1 MKALIRGDG
10 MDLGLKGKVAVIM
23 GGTSGV
29 GLKTAELFLGEGAK
43 VAICG
48 RSKERADKAL
58 NHLLTFGKSE
68 DLFAA
73 TCDVTSKEEVNAFI
87 QQTAEKF
94 GGIDTLVNAAG
105 QSVMGHF
112 FDITD
117 EQWQEQIQLKYFA
130 IIYAVRATHPYLVKR
145 GGGRIININ
154 ATLAKE
160 PERHMVATAA
170 TRAGLLNL
178 SKTLSQELA
187 SDNILVNS
195 VSLGLIRTD
204 QWERRR
210 LKNAPDMDPEEYYKD
225 LAIKRNIPL
234 GRVGEAEEVAS
245 VIVFLASDKASYVAG
260 STIETAGAI
269 GKAL

>member
-1 MKALIRGDG
+1 M

-29 GLKTAELFLGEGAK
+29 GLKTAEMFLQEGAK
-43 VAICG
+43 VAVCG
-48 RSKERADKAL
+48 RNAERKEKAYD
-58 NHLLTFGKSE
+58 HLLKFGSAE
-68 DLFAA
+68 SIYSA
-73 TCDVTSKEEVNAFI
+73 TCDVTNKEDVNHFI
-87 QQTAEKF
+87 EGTASFF
-94 GGIDTLVNAAG
+94 GSIDILVNAAG

-112 FDITD
+112 FDVTD
-117 EQWQEQIQLKYFA
+117 EQWEQQIQLKYFA
-130 IIYAVRATHPYLVKR
+130 IIYAVKAVHPYLVKQ

-210 LKNAPDMDPEEYYKD
+210 MKNAPDMKAEDYYAD
-225 LAIKRNIPL
+225 LAKKRNIPL

-245 VIVFLASDKASYVAG
+245 VILFLASNKASYVAG
-260 STIETAGAI
+260 STIETAGAL

>member
-1 MKALIRGDG
+1 
-10 MDLGLKGKVAVIM
+10 MDLGLNGKIAVIM

-29 GLKTAELFLGEGAK
+29 GLKTAEMFLQEGAK

-48 RSKERADKAL
+48 RNEERKDKAYD
-58 NHLLTFGKSE
+58 HLMKYGEASSIY
-68 DLFAA
+68 AA
-73 TCDVTSKEEVNAFI
+73 TCDVTNKLDVTSFI
-87 QQTAEKF
+87 ENTASSF
-94 GGIDTLVNAAG
+94 GGIDILVNAAG
-105 QSVMGHF
+105 QSVMGYF
-112 FDITD
+112 FDVTD
-117 EQWQEQIQLKYFA
+117 EQWEQQIQLKYFA
-130 IIYAVRATHPYLVKR
+130 IIYAIRAVHPYLVKQ

-187 SDNILVNS
+187 PDNILVNS

-210 LKNAPDMDPEEYYKD
+210 MKNAPDMNPEDYYAD
-225 LAIKRNIPL
+225 LAKKRNIPI

-245 VIVFLASDKASYVAG
+245 VILFLASKQSSYVSG
-260 STIETAGAI
+260 STIETAGAL

>member
-1 MKALIRGDG
+1 
-10 MDLGLKGKVAVIM
+10 MDLGLNGKVAVIM

-29 GLKTAELFLGEGAK
+29 GLKTAEMFLQEGAK

-48 RSKERADKAL
+48 RNTERREQAH
-58 NHLLTFGKSE
+58 HLLLNYGVSDSIYT
-68 DLFAA
+68 A
-73 TCDVTSKEEVNAFI
+73 TCDVTDKDEVTGFI
-87 QQTAEKF
+87 NDSAAQF
-94 GGIDTLVNAAG
+94 GGIDILVNAAG

-112 FDITD
+112 FDVTD

-130 IIYAVRATHPYLVKR
+130 IIYAVRAVHPYLVKQ

-160 PERHMVATAA
+160 PERHMIATAA

-187 SDNILVNS
+187 SDNVLVNS

-210 LKNAPDMDPEEYYKD
+210 KMNAPNMKAEDYYAD
-225 LAIKRNIPL
+225 LAKKRNIPL

-245 VIVFLASDKASYVAG
+245 VILFLASSQASYVSG
-260 STIETAGAI
+260 STIETAGAL

>member
-1 MKALIRGDG
+1 
-10 MDLGLKGKVAVIM
+10 MDLGLSNKVAVIM

-29 GLKTAELFLGEGAK
+29 GMKAAEMFLQEGAM

-48 RSKERADKAL
+48 RNQDRMESACK
-58 NHLLTFGKSE
+58 HLQQFGSS
-68 DLFAA
+68 DRVFAQ
-73 TCDVTSKEEVNAFI
+73 TCDVTSQADVNRFI
-87 QQTAEKF
+87 NQAAENF
-94 GGIDTLVNAAG
+94 GGIDILVNSAG

-117 EQWQEQIQLKYFA
+117 EQWREQIDLKYFA
-130 IIYAVRATHPYLVKR
+130 IIYAVRAVFPYMVKR
-145 GGGRIININ
+145 GGGRIVNIN

-178 SKTLSQELA
+178 SKTLSHELA
-187 SDNILVNS
+187 GNNILVNS

-210 LKNAPDMDPEEYYKD
+210 LKNAPDMEPEAYYNE
-225 LAIKRNIPL
+225 LARKRNIPL
-234 GRVGEAEEVAS
+234 GRVGEPEEVAS
-245 VIVFLASDKASYVAG
+245 VILFLASKQASYVSG
-260 STIETAGAI
+260 STIEAAGAL

>member
-1 MKALIRGDG
+1 
-10 MDLGLKGKVAVIM
+10 MDLGLKNKVAIIM

-29 GLKTAELFLGEGAK
+29 GLKTAEMFLQEGAR

-48 RSKERADKAL
+48 RDQKRMEAACQ
-58 NHLLTFGKSE
+58 HLLR
-68 DLFAA
+68 FAPA
-73 TCDVTSKEEVNAFI
+73 DQVFAQTCDVTSKEDVQRFI
-87 QQTAEKF
+87 DGTAEHF
-94 GGIDTLVNAAG
+94 GYVDILVNAAG
-105 QSVMGHF
+105 QSVMGYF

-117 EQWQEQIQLKYFA
+117 EQWRQQIDLKYFA
-130 IIYAVRATHPYLVKR
+130 IIYAVRAVYPHLVKQ

-187 SDNILVNS
+187 PDNILVNS
-195 VSLGLIRTD
+195 VSLGLIATD

-210 LKNAPDMDPEEYYKD
+210 LKNAPDMDPTEYYND
-225 LAIKRNIPL
+225 LAKKRNIPM
-234 GRVGEAEEVAS
+234 GRVGQPEEVAS
-245 VIVFLASDKASYVAG
+245 VILFLASEQASYVSG
-260 STIETAGAI
+260 STIEVAGAL

>member
-1 MKALIRGDG
+1 
-10 MDLGLKGKVAVIM
+10 MDLGLNGKVAVIM

-29 GLKTAELFLGEGAK
+29 GLKTAEMFLQEGAK
-43 VAICG
+43 VAVCG
-48 RSKERADKAL
+48 RDEKRKDDAY
-58 NHLLTFGKSE
+58 NHLLNFGE
-68 DLFAA
+68 DQAIFAS
-73 TCDVTSKEEVNAFI
+73 TCDVTSKEDVNTFI
-87 QQTAEKF
+87 KETAERF
-94 GGIDTLVNAAG
+94 NGIDILVNAAG
-105 QSVMGHF
+105 QSVMGYF
-112 FDITD
+112 FDVTD
-117 EQWQEQIQLKYFA
+117 EQWEQQIQLKYFA
-130 IIYAVRATHPYLVKR
+130 IIHAVRAVHPHLVKS
-145 GGGRIININ
+145 GSGRIININ

-160 PERHMVATAA
+160 PERHMIATAA

-210 LKNAPDMDPEEYYKD
+210 KLNAPEMDPEEYYQD
-225 LAIKRNIPL
+225 LAKKRNIPL

-245 VIVFLASDKASYVAG
+245 VILFLASDKASYVAG
-260 STIETAGAI
+260 STIETAGAL

>member
-1 MKALIRGDG
+1 M
-10 MDLGLKGKVAVIM
+10 MDLGLKDKVVVIM

-29 GLKTAELFLGEGAK
+29 GLKTAEMFLQEGAR
-43 VAICG
+43 VAVCG
-48 RSKERADKAL
+48 RNEERMKKAYE
-58 NHLLTFGKSE
+58 HLLQFGSA
-68 DLFAA
+68 DSIFAS
-73 TCDVTSKEEVNAFI
+73 TCDVINKDDVNEFI
-87 QQTAEKF
+87 DRTAAKF

-105 QSVMGHF
+105 QSVMGYF

-117 EQWQEQIQLKYFA
+117 EQWEQQIQLKYFA
-130 IIYAVRATHPYLVKR
+130 IIYAVRAVYPYLKKQ

-170 TRAGLLNL
+170 TRAGLMNL

-187 SDNILVNS
+187 PDNILVNS

-210 LKNAPDMDPEEYYKD
+210 MKNAPDMSPEEYYGD
-225 LAIKRNIPL
+225 LAKKRNIPL
-234 GRVGEAEEVAS
+234 GRVGEPEEVAS
-245 VIVFLASDKASYVAG
+245 VIVFLASKQASYVSG
-260 STIETAGAI
+260 SMVETAGAL

>member
-1 MKALIRGDG
+1 
-10 MDLGLKGKVAVIM
+10 MDLGLTNKVAVIM

-29 GLKTAELFLGEGAK
+29 GLKTAEMFLQEGAK

-48 RSKERADKAL
+48 RDTDRKNKAFE
-58 NHLLTFGKSE
+58 HLLSFGIE
-68 DLFAA
+68 GDIFAS
-73 TCDVTSKEEVNAFI
+73 TCDVTSKKDVNKFI
-87 QQTAEKF
+87 GDTAAKF
-94 GGIDTLVNAAG
+94 DGIDILVNAAG
-105 QSVMGHF
+105 QSVMGYF
-112 FDITD
+112 FDVTD
-117 EQWQEQIQLKYFA
+117 EQWEQQIQLKYFA
-130 IIYAVRATHPYLVKR
+130 IIHAVRAVHPHLVKR

-160 PERHMVATAA
+160 PERHMIATAA

-210 LKNAPDMDPEEYYKD
+210 KKNEPDMDPEVYYQE
-225 LAIKRNIPL
+225 LAKKRNIPL
-234 GRVGEAEEVAS
+234 GRVGEVEEVAS
-245 VIVFLASDKASYVAG
+245 VILFLASAQASYVAG
-260 STIETAGAI
+260 STIETAGAL

>member
-1 MKALIRGDG
+1 
-10 MDLGLKGKVAVIM
+10 MDLGLKDKVAVIM

-29 GLKTAELFLGEGAK
+29 GLKTAEMFLQEGAR
-43 VAICG
+43 VAVCG
-48 RSKERADKAL
+48 RNSERKEKAYD
-58 NHLLTFGKSE
+58 HLLKFGTVDSI
-68 DLFAA
+68 FAA
-73 TCDVTSKEEVNAFI
+73 TCDVTNKDDVNAFI
-87 QQTAEKF
+87 NGTATHF
-94 GGIDTLVNAAG
+94 GGIDILVNAAG
-105 QSVMGHF
+105 QSVMGYF
-112 FDITD
+112 FDVTD
-117 EQWQEQIQLKYFA
+117 EQWEQQIQLKYFA
-130 IIYAVRATHPYLVKR
+130 IIYAVKAVHPYLVKN

-160 PERHMVATAA
+160 PERHMIATAA

-210 LKNAPDMDPEEYYKD
+210 LKNAPDMNAEDYYSD
-225 LAIKRNIPL
+225 LAKKRNIPL

-245 VIVFLASDKASYVAG
+245 VILFLASSKASYVAG
-260 STIETAGAI
+260 STIETAGAL

>member
-1 MKALIRGDG
+1 
-10 MDLGLKGKVAVIM
+10 MDLGLKDKVAVIM

-29 GLKTAELFLGEGAK
+29 GLKTAEMFLQEGAK
-43 VAICG
+43 VAVCG
-48 RSKERADKAL
+48 RNHERKGKAYD
-58 NHLLTFGKSE
+58 HLLQFGST
-68 DLFAA
+68 DSIYAS
-73 TCDVTSKEEVNAFI
+73 TCDVTSKGDVNEFINGTAAF
-87 QQTAEKF
+87 F
-94 GGIDTLVNAAG
+94 GGIDILVNAAG
-105 QSVMGHF
+105 QSVMGYF
-112 FDITD
+112 FDVTD
-117 EQWQEQIQLKYFA
+117 EQWEQQIQLKYFA
-130 IIYAVRATHPYLVKR
+130 IIYAVKAVHPYLVKR

-160 PERHMVATAA
+160 PERHMIATAA

-210 LKNAPDMDPEEYYKD
+210 LKNSPDMNADDYYTD
-225 LAIKRNIPL
+225 LAKKRNIPL

-245 VIVFLASDKASYVAG
+245 VILFLSSEKASYVSG
-260 STIETAGAI
+260 STIETAGAL

>member
-1 MKALIRGDG
+1 

-29 GLKTAELFLGEGAK
+29 GLKTAEMFLQEGAK
-43 VAICG
+43 VAVCG
-48 RSKERADKAL
+48 RNAERKEKAYD
-58 NHLLTFGKSE
+58 HLLKFGSAE
-68 DLFAA
+68 SIYSA
-73 TCDVTSKEEVNAFI
+73 TCDVTNKEDVNHFI
-87 QQTAEKF
+87 EGTATFF
-94 GGIDTLVNAAG
+94 GGIDILVNAAG

-112 FDITD
+112 FDVTD
-117 EQWQEQIQLKYFA
+117 EQWEQQIQLKYFA
-130 IIYAVRATHPYLVKR
+130 IIYAVKAVHPYLVKQ

-187 SDNILVNS
+187 TDNILVNS

-210 LKNAPDMDPEEYYKD
+210 MKNAPDMKAEDYYAD
-225 LAIKRNIPL
+225 LAKKRNIPL

-245 VIVFLASDKASYVAG
+245 VILFLASNKASYVAG
-260 STIETAGAI
+260 STIETAGAL

>member
-1 MKALIRGDG
+1 
-10 MDLGLKGKVAVIM
+10 MDLGLHGKVAVIM

-29 GLKTAELFLGEGAK
+29 GLKTAELFLAEGAK

-48 RSKERADKAL
+48 RSKERLVNAQRQLLSLADE
-58 NHLLTFGKSE
+58 E
-68 DLFAA
+68 DIFAS
-73 TCDVTSKEEVNAFI
+73 TCDVTSKKEVNSFI
-87 QQTAEKF
+87 DGTAERF
-94 GGIDTLVNAAG
+94 GGIDIVVNAAG

-112 FDITD
+112 FDISD
-117 EQWQEQIQLKYFA
+117 EQWDEQIQLKFFA
-130 IIYAVRATHPYLVKR
+130 IIYAVRASHPHLVKR

-170 TRAGLLNL
+170 ARAGLLNL

-187 SDNILVNS
+187 FDNILVNS

-210 LKNAPDMDPEEYYKD
+210 MKNAPHMDADEYYQD
-225 LAIKRNIPL
+225 LAKKRNIPL
-234 GRVGEAEEVAS
+234 GRVGEPEEVAS
-245 VIVFLASDKASYVAG
+245 VIVFLASEKASYVAG

>member
-1 MKALIRGDG
+1 

-29 GLKTAELFLGEGAK
+29 GLKTAEMFVEEGAK

-48 RSKERADKAL
+48 RSQERLDLAINTL
-58 NHLLTFGKSE
+58 RLIGKS
-68 DLFAA
+68 DDIFGL
-73 TCDVTSKEEVNAFI
+73 TCDVTSKTDVDAFI
-87 QQTAEKF
+87 NGAAKVF
-94 GGIDTLVNAAG
+94 GGLDILVNAAG
-105 QSVMGHF
+105 QSVMGYF

-117 EQWQEQIQLKYFA
+117 EQWHEQIQLKYFA
-130 IIYAVRATHPYLVKR
+130 IIYAVRAAHPHLVKR

-187 SDNILVNS
+187 ADNILVNS

-210 LKNAPDMDPEEYYKD
+210 LKNAPEMDPEEYYSD
-225 LAIKRNIPL
+225 LAKKRNIPL
-234 GRVGEAEEVAS
+234 GRVGKAEEVAS
-245 VIVFLASDKASYVAG
+245 VILFLASDKASYVAG

>member
-1 MKALIRGDG
+1 

-29 GLKTAELFLGEGAK
+29 GLKTAATFLQEGAK

-48 RSKERADKAL
+48 RSKERMGKAIDY
-58 NHLLTFGKSE
+58 LLSYGSRENIFSGQ
-68 DLFAA
+68 
-73 TCDVTSKEEVNAFI
+73 CDVTSKEDVDAFI
-87 QQTAEKF
+87 NDTAKNF
-94 GGIDTLVNAAG
+94 GGIDILVNAAG
-105 QSVMGHF
+105 QSVMGYF

-117 EQWQEQIQLKYFA
+117 KQWQEQIQLKYFA
-130 IIYAVRATHPYLVKR
+130 IIYAVRAVHPHLVKR

-187 SDNILVNS
+187 EDNILVNS

-210 LKNAPDMDPEEYYKD
+210 LKNAPDMDPEEYYAD
-225 LAIKRNIPL
+225 LAKKRNIPL
-234 GRVGEAEEVAS
+234 GRVGEAEEVAD
-245 VIVFLASDKASYVAG
+245 VIVFLASEKASYVAG
-260 STIETAGAI
+260 STIETAGAL

>member
-1 MKALIRGDG
+1 
-10 MDLGLKGKVAVIM
+10 MDLGLKNKVAVIM

-29 GLKTAELFLGEGAK
+29 GLKTAEMLLQEGAR
-43 VAICG
+43 VAVCG
-48 RSKERADKAL
+48 RNRERVESA
-58 NHLLTFGKSE
+58 NQHLKQFGTSE
-68 DLFAA
+68 QIYAH
-73 TCDVTSKEEVNAFI
+73 TCDVTIENNVTEFI
-87 QQTAEKF
+87 NGTVEYF
-94 GGIDTLVNAAG
+94 GGIDILVNAAG
-105 QSVMGHF
+105 HSVMGYF

-117 EQWQEQIQLKYFA
+117 KQWTEQIQLKYFA
-130 IIYAVRATHPYLVKR
+130 IIYAVRAVHPYMVKQ

-178 SKTLSQELA
+178 SKTLSHELA
-187 SDNILVNS
+187 PDNILVNS

-210 LKNAPDMDPEEYYKD
+210 MQNAPDMDPEQYYAD
-225 LAIKRNIPL
+225 LAQKRSIPL
-234 GRVGEAEEVAS
+234 GRVGEAEEVANA
-245 VIVFLASDKASYVAG
+245 ITFLASEKASYISG
-260 STIETAGAI
+260 STIEAAGAL

>member
-1 MKALIRGDG
+1 MN
-10 MDLGLKGKVAVIM
+10 LGLEGKVAVIM

-29 GLKTAELFLGEGAK
+29 GLKTAETFLQEGAK

-48 RSKERADKAL
+48 RSQERMEKAHR
-58 NHLLTFGKSE
+58 HLLSYGDSE
-68 DLFAA
+68 NIFSSQ
-73 TCDVTSKEEVNAFI
+73 CDVTSKEDVDLFI
-87 QQTAEKF
+87 NGAANKF
-94 GGIDTLVNAAG
+94 GGIDILVNAAG
-105 QSVMGHF
+105 QSVMGYF

-117 EQWQEQIQLKYFA
+117 EQWEEQIQLKYFA
-130 IIYAVRATHPYLVKR
+130 IIYAVRAVHPHLMKR

-187 SDNILVNS
+187 ADNILVNS
-195 VSLGLIRTD
+195 VSLGLIKTD

-210 LKNAPDMDPEEYYKD
+210 LKNAPDMDPEEYYAD
-225 LAIKRNIPL
+225 LAKKRNIPL
-234 GRVGEAEEVAS
+234 GRVGEAEEVAN
-245 VIVFLASDKASYVAG
+245 VIVFLASEKASYVAG
-260 STIETAGAI
+260 SVIETAGAL
-269 GKAL
+269 GKAI

>member
-1 MKALIRGDG
+1 

-29 GLKTAELFLGEGAK
+29 GLKAAEMFLQEGAK
-43 VAICG
+43 VAVCG
-48 RSKERADKAL
+48 RNQERKEKAYD
-58 NHLLTFGKSE
+58 HLLQYGTKESIY
-68 DLFAA
+68 AS
-73 TCDVTSKEEVNAFI
+73 TCDVTNKNDVYTFI
-87 QQTAEKF
+87 NDTATHF
-94 GGIDTLVNAAG
+94 DGIDILVNAAG
-105 QSVMGHF
+105 QSVMGYF
-112 FDITD
+112 FDVTD
-117 EQWQEQIQLKYFA
+117 EQWEQQIQLKYFA
-130 IIYAVRATHPYLVKR
+130 IIHAVRAVHPHLVKK

-160 PERHMVATAA
+160 PERHMIATAA

-187 SDNILVNS
+187 PDNILVNS

-210 LKNAPDMDPEEYYKD
+210 MQNAPDMPAEEYYSD
-225 LAIKRNIPL
+225 LAEKRKIPL

-245 VIVFLASDKASYVAG
+245 VILFLASNKASYVSG
-260 STIETAGAI
+260 STVETAGAL

>member
-1 MKALIRGDG
+1 

-29 GLKTAELFLGEGAK
+29 GLKTAEMFLQEGAK

-48 RSKERADKAL
+48 RNNERKEKAL
-58 NHLLTFGKSE
+58 DYLLQFGSA
-68 DLFAA
+68 DSIYAA
-73 TCDVTSKEEVNAFI
+73 TCDVTNKDDVNAFI
-87 QQTAEKF
+87 IGTAAF
-94 GGIDTLVNAAG
+94 FDGIDILVNAAG
-105 QSVMGHF
+105 QSVMGYF
-112 FDITD
+112 FDVTD

-130 IIYAVRATHPYLVKR
+130 IIYAVKAVHPYLVKR

-160 PERHMVATAA
+160 PERHMIATAA

-187 SDNILVNS
+187 PDNILVNS

-210 LKNAPDMDPEEYYKD
+210 MKNAPDMDPEEYYAD
-225 LAIKRNIPL
+225 LAKKRNIPL

-245 VIVFLASDKASYVAG
+245 VILFLSSKQASYVSG
-260 STIETAGAI
+260 STIETAGAL

>member
-1 MKALIRGDG
+1 

-29 GLKTAELFLGEGAK
+29 GLKAAELFLQEGAK

-48 RSKERADKAL
+48 RNSERKEKAFDY
-58 NHLLTFGKSE
+58 LLQFGSP
-68 DLFAA
+68 DSIYAA
-73 TCDVTSKEEVNAFI
+73 TCDVTNKEDVNAFI
-87 QQTAEKF
+87 NGAAANF
-94 GGIDTLVNAAG
+94 DGIDILVNSAG
-105 QSVMGHF
+105 QSVMGYF
-112 FDITD
+112 FDVSD
-117 EQWQEQIQLKYFA
+117 EQWMEQIQLKYFA
-130 IIYAVRATHPYLVKR
+130 IIYAVKAAHPYLVKR

-160 PERHMVATAA
+160 PERHMIATAA

-187 SDNILVNS
+187 ADNILVNS

-210 LKNAPDMDPEEYYKD
+210 MKNAPDMDPEEYYAD
-225 LAIKRNIPL
+225 LAKKRNIPL

-245 VIVFLASDKASYVAG
+245 VILFLASKQASYVSG
-260 STIETAGAI
+260 STIETAGAL

>member
-1 MKALIRGDG
+1 
-10 MDLGLKGKVAVIM
+10 MDLGLNGKVAVIM

-29 GLKTAELFLGEGAK
+29 GLKTAEMFLQEGAK

-48 RSKERADKAL
+48 RDEDRKNKAL
-58 NHLLTFGKSE
+58 DYLTKYGSA
-68 DLFAA
+68 DSIYAA
-73 TCDVTSKEEVNAFI
+73 TCDVTKKDDVNSFI
-87 QQTAEKF
+87 DGTAIFF
-94 GGIDTLVNAAG
+94 GGIDILVNAAG
-105 QSVMGHF
+105 QSVMGYF

-117 EQWQEQIQLKYFA
+117 EQWEQQIQLKYFA
-130 IIYAVRATHPYLVKR
+130 IIYAVRAAHPYLVKR

-187 SDNILVNS
+187 PDNILVNS
-195 VSLGLIRTD
+195 VSLGVIRTD

-210 LKNAPDMDPEEYYKD
+210 KKNAPEMTAEEYYAD
-225 LAIKRNIPL
+225 LAKKRNIPL
-234 GRVGEAEEVAS
+234 GRVGEPEEVAS
-245 VIVFLASDKASYVAG
+245 AILFLASKHASYVAG
-260 STIETAGAI
+260 STIETAGAL

>member
-1 MKALIRGDG
+1 
-10 MDLGLKGKVAVIM
+10 MDLGLKGKVAIIM

-29 GLKTAELFLGEGAK
+29 GLKTAELFLEEGAK
-43 VAICG
+43 VAVCG
-48 RSKERADKAL
+48 RSNERKEKAYD
-58 NHLLTFGKSE
+58 HLLKFGKADSIY
-68 DLFAA
+68 AA
-73 TCDVTSKEEVNAFI
+73 TCDVTNKQDVNDFI
-87 QQTAEKF
+87 NGTAAHF
-94 GGIDTLVNAAG
+94 GRIDTLVNAAG

-112 FDITD
+112 FDISD

-130 IIYAVRATHPYLVKR
+130 IIYAVRAVHPYLVKQ

-210 LKNAPDMDPEEYYKD
+210 LKNAPDMDPEEYYAD
-225 LAIKRNIPL
+225 LAKKRNIPL

-245 VIVFLASDKASYVAG
+245 VILFLASSKASYVAG
-260 STIETAGAI
+260 STIETAGAL

>member
-1 MKALIRGDG
+1 
-10 MDLGLKGKVAVIM
+10 MDLGLKDKVAVIM

-29 GLKTAELFLGEGAK
+29 GLKAAEMFLQEGAK
-43 VAICG
+43 VAVCG
-48 RSKERADKAL
+48 RSQERMEQAYD
-58 NHLLTFGKSE
+58 HLSKFEPS
-68 DLFAA
+68 DSIFAK
-73 TCDVTSKEEVNAFI
+73 TCDVTNKQDVNEFI
-87 QQTAEKF
+87 NGTADRF
-94 GGIDTLVNAAG
+94 GGIDILVNAAG
-105 QSVMGHF
+105 QSVMGYF

-117 EQWQEQIQLKYFA
+117 EQWEEQIQLKYFA
-130 IIYAVRATHPYLVKR
+130 IIYAVRAVHPHLVNR

-170 TRAGLLNL
+170 TRAGLMNL
-178 SKTLSQELA
+178 SKTLSHELA
-187 SDNILVNS
+187 PDNILVNS

-210 LKNAPDMDPEEYYKD
+210 KRNAPDADPEVYYAD
-225 LAIKRNIPL
+225 LAKKRNIPL

-245 VIVFLASDKASYVAG
+245 VIVFLASRQASYVSG
-260 STIETAGAI
+260 STIETAGAL

>member
-1 MKALIRGDG
+1 

-29 GLKTAELFLGEGAK
+29 GLKTAEMFLQEGAK
-43 VAICG
+43 VAVCG
-48 RSKERADKAL
+48 RNEDRMKKAYE
-58 NHLLTFGKSE
+58 HLLAFGPE
-68 DLFAA
+68 NDIFAS
-73 TCDVTSKEEVNAFI
+73 TCDVINKHDVTAFI
-87 QQTAEKF
+87 DETAEKF
-94 GGIDTLVNAAG
+94 GRIDILVNAAG
-105 QSVMGHF
+105 QSVMGYF

-117 EQWQEQIQLKYFA
+117 EQWEQQIQLKYFA
-130 IIYAVRATHPYLVKR
+130 IIYAVRAVYPYLKKQ

-170 TRAGLLNL
+170 TRAGLMNL

-187 SDNILVNS
+187 PDNILVNS

-210 LKNAPDMDPEEYYKD
+210 KLNAPDIDPEEYYAD
-225 LAIKRNIPL
+225 LAQKRNIPL
-234 GRVGEAEEVAS
+234 GRVGEPEEVAGA
-245 VIVFLASDKASYVAG
+245 ILFLASKQASYVSG
-260 STIETAGAI
+260 TTIETAGAL